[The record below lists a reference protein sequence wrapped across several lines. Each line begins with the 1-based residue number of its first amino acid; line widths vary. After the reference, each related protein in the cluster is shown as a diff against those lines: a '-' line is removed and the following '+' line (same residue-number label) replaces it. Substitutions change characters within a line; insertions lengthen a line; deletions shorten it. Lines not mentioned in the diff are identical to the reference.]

1 MCNTT
6 DLWPAEEIRHLP
18 LECLDERYARYRLPS
33 AELDQ
38 AMVRSLRDYG
48 QLSPIVV
55 CRREEAPVLIDGF
68 KRLRASRRIE
78 GMTTLFARRIDANEA
93 TAKAA
98 IYGLNQ
104 IGRRPCELEEAWIVH
119 SLVREDGLSQL
130 QVAKMLG
137 RHKSWVC
144 RRLAL
149 LEKLIEE
156 ARDDL
161 RLGLLSVSAARQ
173 LIRLPAGNQ
182 AELMA
187 AMRRRSLSATELEGV
202 TDLLLASAT
211 VQQKQFILGDPRK
224 ALRQAKGPWTTSWDP
239 RLSVSGNRV
248 SKQLGVLDYAT
259 YTIDFTEEGP
269 RRVQLFSYI
278 LGYSRRQYIRFVERQ
293 DFATTIRQHVRAFEH
308 LGGVAATCL
317 YDNMKVVVPPRG
329 PGGGVGTRCPPRCLF
344 LDRRGADSGHSGN
357 ATNRIGPPG
366 RTGTR
371 TSSLADERPSHAT
384 PRYGGISTSSRRTN
398 IQRNA

>member
-1 MCNTT
+1 MKESTRN
-6 DLWPAEEIRHLP
+6 EIIRLYYGGTSMRKIADALHVSRHTVKRVLT
-18 LECLDERYARYRLPS
+18 EHDGGRSGESPS
-33 AELDQ
+33 
-38 AMVRSLRDYG
+38 
-48 QLSPIVV
+48 
-55 CRREEAPVLIDGF
+55 
-68 KRLRASRRIE
+68 SRRKRPSQ
-78 GMTTLFARRIDANEA
+78 LDAYEA
-93 TAKAA
+93 T
-98 IYGLNQ
+98 I
-104 IGRRPCELEEAWIVH
+104 
-119 SLVREDGLSQL
+119 
-130 QVAKMLG
+130 
-137 RHKSWVC
+137 
-144 RRLAL
+144 LAL
-149 LEKLIEE
+149 LERYPEIT
-156 ARDDL
+156 
-161 RLGLLSVSAARQ
+161 
-173 LIRLPAGNQ
+173 
-182 AELMA
+182 
-187 AMRRRSLSATELEGV
+187 AMRVLEELRKKGFSGGYTIVKERVGRLRPRRR
-202 TDLLLASAT
+202 
-211 VQQKQFILGDPRK
+211 KQPVMRFETSPG
-224 ALRQAKGPWTTSWDP
+224 AQA
-239 RLSVSGNRV
+239 
-248 SKQLGVLDYAT
+248 QMDYAT